1 VTTTDGLEI
10 EESDHGFKWTYQ
22 SGGGAFFVGP
32 KTYKT
37 KAAARKAGRAW
48 IAETYPPEEE

>member
-1 VTTTDGLEI
+1 VANGTLDT
-10 EESDHGFKWTYQ
+10 EESDTGFKWTYQ
-22 SGGGAFFVGP
+22 SSGGAFFVAP

-48 IAETYPPEEE
+48 VAETYPEGDA

>member
-1 VTTTDGLEI
+1 MTTNDVEI
-10 EESDHGFKWTYQ
+10 EDSDAGFKWTYQ
-22 SGGGAFFVGP
+22 TAGGAFFVGP

-48 IAETYPPEEE
+48 IAETYPEGDN